1 MWVRKKNGIF
11 AMIYYWALKME
22 IEKRI
27 SGKVLGVTEFG
38 CSELELLIN
47 ASRAFGRSTYQGLY
61 VIDLV
66 SKACFMCLR
75 IWRSGMGHLLRK

>member
-38 CSELELLIN
+38 CSELELLI
-47 ASRAFGRSTYQGLY
+47 ASLQISVYWL
-61 VIDLV
+61 
-66 SKACFMCLR
+66 
-75 IWRSGMGHLLRK
+75 SGSDVMLL